1 MKYKKLFVG
10 FTVFFLA
17 VLLGW
22 NFARVS
28 PKPETRNSVSS
39 MTFVMNNGESI
50 ATYDGILAATVY
62 DALVQ
67 FASQTATPIGQKHY
81 DFGVFIEK
89 IGDKGN
95 TKDNAWIY
103 YVNGVSG
110 DVAAD
115 KKIIKPGDVVEWR
128 YEKPMY

>member
-1 MKYKKLFVG
+1 MKYKKLFTGVVL
-10 FTVFFLA
+10 FSLA

-22 NFARVS
+22 NFARIS
-28 PKPETRNSVSS
+28 PKPVTRIFQSSVTC
-39 MTFVMNNGESI
+39 MINTGESI
-50 ATYDGILAATVY
+50 ATYDGVPASTAY
-62 DALVQ
+62 DALTV
-67 FASQTATPIGQKHY
+67 AGSQAAIPIETKQY

-89 IGDKGN
+89 IGDRAN

-103 YVNGVSG
+103 YVNGVTG